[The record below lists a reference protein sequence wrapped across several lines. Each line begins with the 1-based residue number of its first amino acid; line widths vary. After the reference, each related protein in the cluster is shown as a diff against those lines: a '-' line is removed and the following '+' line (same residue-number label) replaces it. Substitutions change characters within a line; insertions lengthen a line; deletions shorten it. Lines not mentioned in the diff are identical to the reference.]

1 MDRLLPL
8 YTHFSGVLKHFEN
21 IRCPQV
27 NMEKVSWM
35 YRTRGRRRA
44 LETAALLIMN
54 SLCLL
59 VILKILVH
67 ENCDKITSQKMVR
80 EAQPPATMTPTC
92 EQNMSAANIEGFFTL
107 PTYIQEF
114 LYYRHCRYFPML
126 LTVPNKCSIP
136 KGSGE
141 PFFLLAIKS
150 SPKNYE
156 RRAVLR
162 KTWAAERLQ
171 NGVWIRTVFLTGTT
185 GTGFDKQRLNK
196 LLELENKRYQDI
208 LQWDFADSFYNLTL
222 KQVLFLDWM
231 QNWCPTADFL
241 FNGDDDVFAN
251 TDNMV
256 EFLKGQGDND
266 GSKHLFTGQL
276 LLDSVPIRDNTSK
289 YFIPEQIE
297 KADLYAPYCSGG
309 GYLYSRFTARTI
321 LQMSQSITLMP
332 IDDVYMGMCLKQ
344 AKLQPT
350 DHQGVW
356 ADGLIIPS
364 AKLDIYDPCHY
375 REIILGHKFLPDQI
389 YLLWNEIHRK
399 DLDCAKKEVDL

>member
-1 MDRLLPL
+1 M
-8 YTHFSGVLKHFEN
+8 V
-21 IRCPQV
+21 
-27 NMEKVSWM
+27 
-35 YRTRGRRRA
+35 A
-44 LETAALLIMN
+44 LFVMN
-54 SLCLL
+54 AVCLL
-59 VILKILVH
+59 LLLKIIAP
-67 ENCDKITSQKMVR
+67 ESCDKITSPKMVR
-80 EAQPPATMTPTC
+80 DAQSQETQSLTC
-92 EQNMSAANIEGFFTL
+92 ERDASALNIEGFNNL
-107 PTYIQEF
+107 PTYIQDF
-114 LYYRHCRYFPML
+114 LYYRHCRHFPLL
-126 LTVPNKCSIP
+126 LTAPNKCDVL

-171 NGVWIRTVFLTGTT
+171 NGMWIRTVFLTGTT
-185 GTGFDKQRLNK
+185 GTGFTKRRLNK
-196 LLELENKRYQDI
+196 LLELENKQHQDI
-208 LQWDFADSFYNLTL
+208 LQWDFNDSFYNLTL

-231 QNWCPTADFL
+231 QNWCPTADFF

-251 TDNMV
+251 TDNMAD
-256 EFLKGQGDND
+256 FLKGLKDDD
-266 GSKHLFTGQL
+266 GSKHLYVGQL
-276 LLDSVPIRDNTSK
+276 LLDSTPIRDNTSK
-289 YFIPEQIE
+289 YFIPEQVE

-344 AKLQPT
+344 AGLSPS

-364 AKLDIYDPCHY
+364 DKMDDYDPCHY

-389 YLLWNEIHRK
+389 FLLWNEVHRK
-399 DLDCAKKEVDL
+399 DLDCGKKEVDLW